1 MSAEGV
7 MLHEWHCS
15 AEGARTVVSVP
26 SKLVTSARL
35 PQHHEFDAHGGTI
48 VAGRPGTPLVHG
60 KAAQRACLENEL
72 PQTLTYCSTEFQ
84 KPYESTASRV
94 PVEEV

>member
-1 MSAEGV
+1 MSGTAVLREPGQ
-7 MLHEWHCS
+7 LCQFP
-15 AEGARTVVSVP
+15 P
-26 SKLVTSARL
+26 SWLPQRV

-72 PQTLTYCSTEFQ
+72 VLLEA
-84 KPYESTASRV
+84 EA
-94 PVEEV
+94 